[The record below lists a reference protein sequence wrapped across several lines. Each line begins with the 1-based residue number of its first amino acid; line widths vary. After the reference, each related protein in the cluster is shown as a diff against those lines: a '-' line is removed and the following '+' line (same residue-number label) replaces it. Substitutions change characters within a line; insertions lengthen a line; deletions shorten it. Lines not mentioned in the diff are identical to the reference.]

1 MTIESMMFFVL
12 GALASALI
20 MLLIMPAVWRR
31 AVRLTKKRIE
41 AATPITLAEFR
52 ADKDQLRAE
61 FALSTRRL
69 EMNVEAL
76 RKRLAEQLGDV
87 SRKRGDLAV
96 VKGERDEHLA
106 AVREL
111 EGHEQALRE
120 RVLELQREGAELA
133 QRLALRDEQLA
144 AKAEALGDA
153 REAIRATVP
162 PSFYAEAQTLTGNYD
177 DDVDE
182 LLTALS
188 VERKRAAFFEAQAK
202 ELLAQAEK
210 LGRDSV
216 QTDSTVASLRQ
227 ALAAKDDQKTG
238 ANQNLVEAEVR
249 IANAESRLNALLEQT
264 TRIAANG
271 TQKHD
276 QLLAEKLSL
285 EAQVDQLR
293 EKVLSVESTVMADWG
308 TERLEQSHLRERLND
323 VASDVSRLV
332 YAVDSRGAPDP
343 DESLFDRVQ
352 RFADDGKQLDTM
364 PVQNGSMARPANG
377 APASAPCE
385 PARMAARSSTGWR
398 RSGSCR
404 DGISCKAVISACRLR
419 VAAMPPVDA
428 LFRRR
433 SGFP

>member
-87 SRKRGDLAV
+87 SRKRGDLV
-96 VKGERDEHLA
+96 VLKGERDEHLA

-111 EGHEQALRE
+111 EGREQVLRE
-120 RVLELQREGAELA
+120 RVLELQREGAETA
-133 QRLALRDEQLA
+133 QRLTLRDEQLA

-153 REAIRATVP
+153 REAIRATLP
-162 PSFYAEAQTLTGNYD
+162 ASFYTEAQNLTGNYD

-188 VERKRAAFFEAQAK
+188 VERKRGAFFEAQAK
-202 ELLAQAEK
+202 ELLAQAEE
-210 LGRDSV
+210 LGRDSA
-216 QTDSTVASLRQ
+216 QTGSTVASLRQ
-227 ALAAKDDQKTG
+227 ALATKDDQATG

-264 TRIAANG
+264 TRIVSNSPH
-271 TQKHD
+271 KHE

-285 EAQVDQLR
+285 EAQVEQLR
-293 EKVLSVESTVMADWG
+293 EKVLNVESTVMADWG
-308 TERLEQSHLRERLND
+308 SERLEQSHLRERLND

-352 RFADDGKQLDTM
+352 RFADDGKQVDTM
-364 PVQNGSMARPANG
+364 PVHNGPAPRPANG
-377 APASAPCE
+377 STPPPANRTNGGSVTD
-385 PARMAARSSTGWR
+385 RMAA
-398 RSGSCR
+398 
-404 DGISCKAVISACRLR
+404 LR
-419 VAAMPPVDA
+419 E
-428 LFRRR
+428 LQSRN
-433 SGFP
+433 